1 MLHHPAPLRPVGK
14 DTYEKRLDMLRHSI
28 IGAQQKARE
37 SHGALVVIVV
47 GLEGSGKG
55 DLVWRLNEWLDP
67 RGSETHSFMWL
78 TDQEK
83 ERPEFW
89 RFSQAMPARGRVGIL
104 FGAWYTQLLSAL
116 LKKQIKPR
124 EFQRQ
129 VDEINQFEEM
139 MAADGWVFLKIFLQV
154 GKPFLA
160 ERMDHLDKFP
170 ELHWRMLPGMKDQ
183 LKHYGRLSNSCDRM
197 LAATDTAVARWHL
210 VDAEDSRH
218 RNMTVGKLLVAGID
232 KVNTILPPGKPPGVH
247 EPSRRIAGGSSRLAQ
262 VDLTQTLDPDVYEDK
277 IKDLQVQMLHL
288 AWKAFR
294 KRRSCLLVF
303 EGWDA
308 AGKGGAIR
316 RVTQGLDPRLYQ
328 VVGFAAPTLE
338 EKQHHYL
345 WRFWR
350 HLPPPGLTVIFDRSH
365 YGRVLVERVE
375 GFATRDEWSRAY
387 DEINAFER
395 QLVGSGYVICKFWLQ
410 ISPHEQLKR
419 FEARMGNPLKNHKI
433 NEEDW
438 RNRNKWVPHEH
449 AVEDMLALT
458 SPPDAPW
465 TVVPANDKRF
475 ARVRVIQTIVDRLK
489 KALD

>member
-14 DTYEKRLDMLRHSI
+14 NTYEKRLDALRSSI
-28 IGAQQKARE
+28 ISAQQKARE
-37 SHGALVVIVV
+37 SHGALVVIVA

-89 RFSQAMPARGRVGIL
+89 RFSQAVPARGRVGIL

-116 LKKQIKPR
+116 LKKQIKQK
-124 EFQRQ
+124 EFERQ
-129 VDEINQFEEM
+129 VDEINHFEEM
-139 MAADGWVFLKIFLQV
+139 MAADGWVFLKVFLHV

-183 LKHYGRLSNSCDRM
+183 LKHYSRLVRSCDRM
-197 LAATDTAVARWHL
+197 VTATDTVVARWHI
-210 VDAEDSRH
+210 VDAEDARH
-218 RNMTVGKLLVAGID
+218 RNVAVGRLLVAGLD
-232 KVNTILPPGKPPGVH
+232 KVNAVAAAPKSATPH
-247 EPSRRIAGGSSRLAQ
+247 EASRRIAGGNSRLAQ
-262 VDLTQTLDPDVYEDK
+262 VDLTQSLDPEMYEDK
-277 IKDLQVQMLHL
+277 IKNLQDQMLHL

-294 KRRSCLLVF
+294 KRRSCLLIF

-350 HLPPPGLTVIFDRSH
+350 NLPPPGLTAIFDRSH

-375 GFATRDEWSRAY
+375 GFAAREEWTRAY

-395 QLVGSGYVICKFWLQ
+395 QLVQSGYVICKFWLQ
-410 ISPHEQLKR
+410 ISPSEQLKR

-433 NEEDW
+433 NDEDW
-438 RNRNKWVPHEH
+438 RNRNKWVPNEH

-458 SPPDAPW
+458 SPTDAPW